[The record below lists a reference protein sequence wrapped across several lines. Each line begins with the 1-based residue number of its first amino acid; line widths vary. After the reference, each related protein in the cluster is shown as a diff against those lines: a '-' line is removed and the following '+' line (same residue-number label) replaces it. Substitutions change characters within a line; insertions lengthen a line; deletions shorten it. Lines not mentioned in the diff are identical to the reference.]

1 MHQNTHLTQSLI
13 ISVRFIFS
21 PPFDDITEILFFFE
35 FHLLLFFL
43 EPLLF
48 LLLLL

>member
-43 EPLLF
+43 ELLLF
-48 LLLLL
+48 LLLL